1 MIELKNKA
9 VAEKYEITFGEA
21 QKDIHVHV
29 PGKYSGPLSGITL
42 EAADQHVEKENG
54 KLLKPKSAV
63 VKNTSANSIS
73 TATKD
78 K

>member
-1 MIELKNKA
+1 MLELKNKD
-9 VAEKYEITFGEA
+9 VAGKYELTFGEE
-21 QKDIHVHV
+21 QKDLHVHV

-73 TATKD
+73 TETKT